1 MEPKTTDDKKQTI
14 LKFITPLVFPVI
26 LWIVHFLSLLLNLD
40 LTRMGIHPRHIDGLL
55 GIITGPLIHADF
67 SHLISNTIPLVVLG
81 WVIYLE
87 SSIFLQVCSFGF
99 LHDPITILVQAESL
113 MDL

>member
-26 LWIVHFLSLLLNLD
+26 LWIIHLLSLLLNLD

-67 SHLISNTIPLVVLG
+67 SHLISNL
-81 WVIYLE
+81 
-87 SSIFLQVCSFGF
+87 SGF
-99 LHDPITILVQAESL
+99 LHDLTIILVQAESL